1 MRSATSTS
9 QQKANFLICYLDGV
23 AREKIEELS
32 EQERADYTSI
42 VAHLRKFFEGPQHR
56 YMYGKAILVSLP
68 AATLRIISSICQ
80 SPAESSTCSH
90 NWTGPNEPEGARAGR
105 IRGKTSSGHS
115 VLCQA
120 GQSGHV

>member
-32 EQERADYTSI
+32 EQERADYTAI

-56 YMYGKAILVSLP
+56 YMARQSLS
-68 AATLRIISSICQ
+68 ACQ
-80 SPAESSTCSH
+80 QQPGESSAT
-90 NWTGPNEPEGARAGR
+90 TQRARRSACWKNSWQDFVRTFG
-105 IRGKTSSGHS
+105 TM
-115 VLCQA
+115 
-120 GQSGHV
+120 